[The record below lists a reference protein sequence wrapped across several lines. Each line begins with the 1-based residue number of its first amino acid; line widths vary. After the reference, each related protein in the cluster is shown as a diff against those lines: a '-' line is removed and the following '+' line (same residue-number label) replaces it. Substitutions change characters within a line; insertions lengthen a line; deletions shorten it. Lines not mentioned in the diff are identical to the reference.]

1 MEVSISLGKRRSITQ
16 YGQWPNTLTKESNRA
31 IVARAEFSWGEWG
44 AKQKEL
50 LNAEISNERRG
61 TAVSNPVGARHDR
74 L

>member
-16 YGQWPNTLTKESNRA
+16 YKHCQTVGPKKA

-44 AKQKEL
+44 AKQKEQ
-50 LNAEISNERRG
+50 LNAEISNEYRG
-61 TAVSNPVGARHDR
+61 TAVSNPVGALRDR